1 MIDFL
6 SSVARVTMTL
16 QKKYN
21 PSTKSYLFSFKL
33 LITNSFLRK
42 ISISEL
48 FFLVLTNNINQ
59 MVSGIAA
66 IDISDHL
73 PTLFIVDI
81 SEQKQI
87 FQRCYRD
94 YRRFD
99 SELYLQDIKTIDGN
113 SIYTESNDLN
123 VLQLSP

>member
-1 MIDFL
+1 M
-6 SSVARVTMTL
+6 
-16 QKKYN
+16 
-21 PSTKSYLFSFKL
+21 FSFKL

-48 FFLVLTNNINQ
+48 FFLVLTNNTNQ

-81 SEQKQI
+81 SEKKNKY
-87 FQRCYRD
+87 FRD
-94 YRRFD
+94 VK
-99 SELYLQDIKTIDGN
+99 ETTG
-113 SIYTESNDLN
+113 DLIQN
-123 VLQLSP
+123 

>member
-6 SSVARVTMTL
+6 SSVPRVTMTL

-21 PSTKSYLFSFKL
+21 PSTKSHLFSFKL

-48 FFLVLTNNINQ
+48 FFLVLTNNTNQ

-81 SEQKQI
+81 SEKKQI

>member
-21 PSTKSYLFSFKL
+21 PSTKSHLFSFKL
-33 LITNSFLRK
+33 LITSSFLRK
-42 ISISEL
+42 ISISN
-48 FFLVLTNNINQ
+48 VLTNNTNQ

>member
-21 PSTKSYLFSFKL
+21 PSTKSHLFSFKL
-33 LITNSFLRK
+33 LITSSFLRK
-42 ISISEL
+42 ISISD
-48 FFLVLTNNINQ
+48 VLTNNTNQ

>member
-48 FFLVLTNNINQ
+48 FFLVLTNNTNQ

-66 IDISDHL
+66 IDISEHL

-87 FQRCYRD
+87 FQICYRD

-123 VLQLSP
+123 ELQLSP

>member
-16 QKKYN
+16 QKKYK
-21 PSTKSYLFSFKL
+21 PSTKSHLFSFKL

-48 FFLVLTNNINQ
+48 FFLVLTNNTNQ

-94 YRRFD
+94 YTRSD
-99 SELYLQDIKTIDGN
+99 SELYLQDIKKN
-113 SIYTESNDLN
+113 
-123 VLQLSP
+123 

>member
-1 MIDFL
+1 
-6 SSVARVTMTL
+6 MTL

-21 PSTKSYLFSFKL
+21 PSTKSHLFSFKL

-48 FFLVLTNNINQ
+48 FFLVLINNTNQ
-59 MVSGIAA
+59 MISGIAA

-73 PTLFIVDI
+73 PTFCIVDI

-87 FQRCYRD
+87 FQICYRD
-94 YRRFD
+94 YMRFD
-99 SELYLQDIKTIDGN
+99 SELYLQDIKAIDGN

-123 VLQLSP
+123 ELQVSP

>member
-48 FFLVLTNNINQ
+48 FFLVLTNNTNQ

-87 FQRCYRD
+87 FQICYRD

>member
-48 FFLVLTNNINQ
+48 FFLVLTNNTNQ

-87 FQRCYRD
+87 FQICYRD

-99 SELYLQDIKTIDGN
+99 SELYLQDIKAIDGN

-123 VLQLSP
+123 ELQVSP

>member
-48 FFLVLTNNINQ
+48 FFLVLTNNTNQ

-66 IDISDHL
+66 IDISEHL

-87 FQRCYRD
+87 FQICYRD